1 LKIGP
6 AAWLLSVAVVA
17 AATGYLS
24 YQRLA
29 RPASGLTKIPAPTAA
44 ASPAAQLTS
53 NPNSPENTANEQQT
67 SAIPEEVPDIALAD
81 LKGKRHSL
89 REGNGHARL
98 FNFWATWCEPCRR
111 EIPLLNA
118 LQQDH
123 AAEGLEVVGIAVDMR
138 DSVLKFL
145 RTTPMHY
152 TLLVGED
159 DGFEAAQ
166 KFGMALAL
174 PFSVFADE
182 NNRIIAVK
190 VGELHREEAATI
202 LANMRALRAGTTTLA
217 AARQDI
223 SQALKSLAIDR
234 AKQSPGS

>member
-1 LKIGP
+1 MKTLHVSLLASVALAAGVAGYFAYKQFRPQAVGVSVPPP
-6 AAWLLSVAVVA
+6 AAA
-17 AATGYLS
+17 AA
-24 YQRLA
+24 
-29 RPASGLTKIPAPTAA
+29 PAAADADAPAEAAPT
-44 ASPAAQLTS
+44 
-53 NPNSPENTANEQQT
+53 
-67 SAIPEEVPDIALAD
+67 AIPEEVPDVTLAD
-81 LKGKRHSL
+81 LKGKRHAL
-89 REGNGHARL
+89 REGSGHARL

-111 EIPLLNA
+111 EIPLLNT

-123 AAEGLEVVGIAVDMR
+123 GAEGLEIVGIAVDMR

-145 RTTPMHY
+145 RKTPMHY

-182 NNRIIAVK
+182 QNRIVAVK
-190 VGELHREEAATI
+190 LGELHREEAAAI

-217 AARQDI
+217 AAREDI
-223 SQALKSLAIDR
+223 AQALKALAIDR
-234 AKQSPGS
+234 AKQSVGN

>member
-29 RPASGLTKIPAPTAA
+29 RPASGLTKIPAPTPATL
-44 ASPAAQLTS
+44 PAAQPTS
-53 NPNSPENTANEQQT
+53 SPNSPQDVSNEPQT

-81 LKGKRHSL
+81 LKGKRHGL
-89 REGNGHARL
+89 RDGSGHARL

-138 DSVLKFL
+138 DSVRKFL
-145 RTTPMHY
+145 RTTPMQY
-152 TLLVGED
+152 ALLVGED

-174 PFSVFADE
+174 PFSIFVDE
-182 NNRIIAVK
+182 QNRIIAVK
-190 VGELHREEAATI
+190 LGELHREEAATI

-217 AARQDI
+217 AAREDI
-223 SQALKSLAIDR
+223 AQALKALAVDR
-234 AKQSPGS
+234 AKQSAGT

>member
-1 LKIGP
+1 MNKLQIGLLAAIALAAGAAGYHGMQKIRLRSAGEVAVPVPTRAAPGP
-6 AAWLLSVAVVA
+6 ANAGIDVP
-17 AATGYLS
+17 AAT
-24 YQRLA
+24 
-29 RPASGLTKIPAPTAA
+29 PAT
-44 ASPAAQLTS
+44 
-53 NPNSPENTANEQQT
+53 
-67 SAIPEEVPDIALAD
+67 AIPEEVPDVTLAD
-81 LKGKRHSL
+81 LKGKRHNL
-89 REGNGHARL
+89 REGRGHARL

-138 DSVLKFL
+138 DSVRKFL

-190 VGELHREEAATI
+190 LGELHREEAAAI

-217 AARQDI
+217 AAREDI
-223 SQALKSLAIDR
+223 AQALKTLAVDR
-234 AKQSPGS
+234 AKQSAGT

>member
-1 LKIGP
+1 MKFGP
-6 AAWLLSVAVVA
+6 AAWLVSVAVVA
-17 AATGYLS
+17 AAAGYLS

-29 RPASGLTKIPAPTAA
+29 RPASGLTKIATTTETLA
-44 ASPAAQLTS
+44 PAARLAST
-53 NPNSPENTANEQQT
+53 PNGPEDNAKEPQT
-67 SAIPEEVPDIALAD
+67 SPIPEEVPDIALPD
-81 LKGKRHSL
+81 LKGKRHAL
-89 REGNGHARL
+89 RDGNGHARL

-138 DSVLKFL
+138 DSVRKFL
-145 RTTPMHY
+145 RTTPMQY

-190 VGELHREEAATI
+190 LGELHRDEAAAI

-217 AARQDI
+217 TAREDI
-223 SQALKSLAIDR
+223 AQALKALAVDR
-234 AKQSPGS
+234 AKQSAGI

>member
-1 LKIGP
+1 MKTLHVSLLASVALAAGVAGYFAYKQFRPQAVGVSVPPP
-6 AAWLLSVAVVA
+6 AAA
-17 AATGYLS
+17 AA
-24 YQRLA
+24 
-29 RPASGLTKIPAPTAA
+29 PAAADADAPADAAPT
-44 ASPAAQLTS
+44 
-53 NPNSPENTANEQQT
+53 
-67 SAIPEEVPDIALAD
+67 AIPEEVPDVTLAD
-81 LKGKRHSL
+81 LKGKRHAL
-89 REGNGHARL
+89 REGSGHARL

-111 EIPLLNA
+111 EIPLLNT

-123 AAEGLEVVGIAVDMR
+123 GAEGLEIVGIAVDMR

-145 RTTPMHY
+145 RKTPMHY

-182 NNRIIAVK
+182 QNRIVAVK
-190 VGELHREEAATI
+190 LGELHREEAAAI

-217 AARQDI
+217 AAREDI
-223 SQALKSLAIDR
+223 AQALKALAIDR
-234 AKQSPGS
+234 AKQSVGN

>member
-1 LKIGP
+1 MKTLHVS
-6 AAWLLSVAVVA
+6 LLASVALAAGVAGYFAYKQFRPQAVGVSVPPPAA
-17 AATGYLS
+17 AAT
-24 YQRLA
+24 
-29 RPASGLTKIPAPTAA
+29 PAAADADAPADAAPT
-44 ASPAAQLTS
+44 
-53 NPNSPENTANEQQT
+53 
-67 SAIPEEVPDIALAD
+67 AIPEEVPDVTLAD
-81 LKGKRHSL
+81 LKGKRHAL
-89 REGNGHARL
+89 REGSGHARL

-111 EIPLLNA
+111 EIPLLNT

-123 AAEGLEVVGIAVDMR
+123 GAEGLEIVGIAVDMR

-145 RTTPMHY
+145 RKTPMHY

-182 NNRIIAVK
+182 QNRIVAVK
-190 VGELHREEAATI
+190 LGELHREEAAAI

-217 AARQDI
+217 AAREDI
-223 SQALKSLAIDR
+223 AQALKALAIDR
-234 AKQSPGS
+234 AKQSVGN